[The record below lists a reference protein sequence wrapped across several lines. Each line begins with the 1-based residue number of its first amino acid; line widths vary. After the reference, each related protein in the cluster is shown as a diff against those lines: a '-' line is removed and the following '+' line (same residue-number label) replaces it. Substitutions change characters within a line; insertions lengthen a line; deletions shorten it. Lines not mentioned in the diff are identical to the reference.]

1 MVIDR
6 FLNGESVKY
15 KKPFRVE
22 RELPSDYFARFEK
35 AKRQTAA
42 VSPAL
47 ERKNSF
53 KEVSK
58 GFTEEQAKAEAMR
71 CLECGCHDFFDCKL
85 IKYANKYDVKPEKFN
100 GTKHSRNNENKSSL
114 IIRNVD
120 KCILCGLC
128 VRVCDEAMGNTA
140 LGLIG
145 RGFDTVVSPEFGL
158 PLEKRIALLRSV
170 RGCLSDGCNYRK
182 AAVCQKPYR

>member
-1 MVIDR
+1 
-6 FLNGESVKY
+6 
-15 KKPFRVE
+15 
-22 RELPSDYFARFEK
+22 
-35 AKRQTAA
+35 
-42 VSPAL
+42 
-47 ERKNSF
+47 
-53 KEVSK
+53 
-58 GFTEEQAKAEAMR
+58 MR

-85 IKYANKYDVKPEKFN
+85 IKYANKYNVKPEKFN
-100 GTKHSRNNENKSSL
+100 GAKHSRNNENKPSL